1 VLASADILED
11 LALLGALEGR
21 LAIGTMNRGG
31 LAGSRFELDD
41 RMTAY
46 DAAHVGAAGLDG
58 GKVLLRIDDE
68 DAGTLSTLESCGR
81 AVTELADRQL
91 MAMVEVLAYTRDAS
105 GRAVPDPDPDRLVR
119 AAAVASGLGASSAY
133 TWLKIPAGPAAHRV
147 LDASTCPALLLGGP
161 LARDTGET
169 LGALAQAL
177 DHPHCRGLVV
187 GRNLLYPPGG
197 DVSGAVAAAGALVAA
212 RATRR

>member
-1 VLASADILED
+1 
-11 LALLGALEGR
+11 
-21 LAIGTMNRGG
+21 MNRGG

-46 DAAHVGAAGLDG
+46 DAAHIGAAGLDG

-81 AVTELADRQL
+81 AVTELADREL
-91 MAMVEVLAYTRDAS
+91 LAMVEVLAYTKDAE
-105 GRAVPDPDPDRLVR
+105 GRAVHDPDPERLIR
-119 AAAVASGLGASSAY
+119 AVAVASGLGASSAY

-161 LARDTGET
+161 VARDQAAV
-169 LGALAQAL
+169 LAALEQAL

-187 GRNLLYPPGG
+187 GRNLLYPPDG
-197 DVSGAVAAAGALVAA
+197 DVAAAVGAAAALVDA
-212 RATRR
+212 RARPR